1 MQFHQLGDSGLRVS
15 VLSLGSNVFGQ
26 HETFTHYLDEAGTS
40 EIVRRAMDLG
50 INFIDTADM
59 YSRGVSETY
68 LGKAISGQ
76 RDRLIIAS
84 KVGMPAGKNPNQAGL
99 SRAHIMESIE
109 GTLNRLKTD
118 YVDLYYAHRP
128 DPSTPLGETLR
139 AFDDLVR
146 QGKVRYLGCSNFAG
160 WQIAAARGMAEHRN
174 YAPWVVSQSPY
185 NLLERSLEAEI
196 APCCSYYG
204 MSIIPYAP
212 LAQGVLTGKYRKGK
226 GISAETRAW
235 QNPSKNLASYMSDEN
250 LTTVE
255 RLDAWAKDRGHRVSD
270 LAIAWLLS
278 KPLVCSVLA
287 AVTRTEQLEA
297 NVKATEWKLDPQE
310 LEEVQDL
317 VGSGDL
323 NPG

>member
-1 MQFHQLGDSGLRVS
+1 MQFHQLGGSGLSVS

-26 HETFTHYLDEAGTS
+26 HEAFTHYLDESGTFK
-40 EIVRRAMDLG
+40 IVRQAMDLG

-59 YSRGVSETY
+59 YSRGVAETY
-68 LGKAISGQ
+68 LGKAITGQ
-76 RDRLIIAS
+76 RNQLIIAS
-84 KVGMPAGKNPNQAGL
+84 KVGVPVGRSPNQSGL

-118 YVDLYYAHRP
+118 YVDLYYAHCP

-160 WQIAAARGMAEHRN
+160 WQIATARGMAEHRD
-174 YAPWVVSQSPY
+174 YVPWVVSQSPY
-185 NLLERSLEAEI
+185 NLLERSVETEI
-196 APCCSYYG
+196 APCCSHYG

-212 LAQGVLTGKYRKGK
+212 LAQGVLTGKYRRGK
-226 GISAETRAW
+226 GISPETRAW
-235 QNPSKNLASYMSDEN
+235 KNPSKNLASYMTDEN

-255 RLDAWAKDRGHRVSD
+255 RLDAWAKDRGHRVSE

-278 KPLVCSVLA
+278 KPLVCSVLM

-317 VGSGDL
+317 VGSCSG
-323 NPG
+323 

>member
-1 MQFHQLGDSGLRVS
+1 MQFRQLGDSGLHVS

-26 HETFTHYLDEAGTS
+26 HETFTHYLDEAGTFT
-40 EIVRRAMDLG
+40 IVRRAMDLG

-59 YSRGVSETY
+59 YSRGVAETY
-68 LGKAISGQ
+68 LGKAIAGQ
-76 RDRLIIAS
+76 RNRLIIAS
-84 KVGMPAGKNPNQAGL
+84 KVGVPVGKGPNQAGL

-109 GTLNRLKTD
+109 GTLSRLKTD
-118 YVDLYYAHRP
+118 YVDLYYAHCP

-160 WQIAAARGMAEHRN
+160 WQIAAARGMAKRRD

-185 NLLERSLEAEI
+185 NLLERSLETEI

-212 LAQGVLTGKYRKGK
+212 LAQGVLTGKYRRGE
-226 GISAETRAW
+226 GIPPETRAW
-235 QNPSKNLASYMSDEN
+235 QNPSKNLASYMTDEN
-250 LTTVE
+250 LATVE
-255 RLDAWAKDRGHRVSD
+255 RLDAWAKDRGHGVSE

-278 KPLVCSVLA
+278 KPVVSSVLA

-297 NVKATEWKLDPQE
+297 NVKATEWKLDPQQ
-310 LEEVQDL
+310 LEEVRDL
-317 VGSGDL
+317 LGSRSG
-323 NPG
+323 